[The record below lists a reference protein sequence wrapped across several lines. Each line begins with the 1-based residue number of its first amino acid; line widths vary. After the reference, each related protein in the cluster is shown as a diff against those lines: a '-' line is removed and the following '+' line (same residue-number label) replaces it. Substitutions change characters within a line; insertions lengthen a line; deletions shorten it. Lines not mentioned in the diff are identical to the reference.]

1 MQVIEAGNIARDYWK
16 NMWARRELLYFLAR
30 KDLLVRYR
38 QTLIG
43 IGWVVIRPFLTMVVF
58 TVIFGSIA
66 KLDSQ
71 GLPYG
76 FIVFAGVIP
85 WYLFAST
92 LTETSSCLLANAGL
106 LTKVYFPRLIFPTT
120 IFVTCLVDF
129 LVSFVL
135 LLCMMAWYQLPLS
148 REILYLPIFVLAPAF
163 FSLGL
168 GMMMA
173 TLNVRYR
180 DFQQLIPF
188 ILQLGIYISPV
199 GYLNQTVPAH
209 LEFWYSLNPMAGIIN
224 GFRWCLMPNSITPYW
239 PGVAFSCVISVIILL
254 LGIKVFRSAE
264 ARFAD
269 TI

>member
-85 WYLFAST
+85 CTYLH
-92 LTETSSCLLANAGL
+92 
-106 LTKVYFPRLIFPTT
+106 PR
-120 IFVTCLVDF
+120 
-129 LVSFVL
+129 
-135 LLCMMAWYQLPLS
+135 
-148 REILYLPIFVLAPAF
+148 
-163 FSLGL
+163 
-168 GMMMA
+168 
-173 TLNVRYR
+173 
-180 DFQQLIPF
+180 
-188 ILQLGIYISPV
+188 
-199 GYLNQTVPAH
+199 
-209 LEFWYSLNPMAGIIN
+209 
-224 GFRWCLMPNSITPYW
+224 
-239 PGVAFSCVISVIILL
+239 
-254 LGIKVFRSAE
+254 
-264 ARFAD
+264 
-269 TI
+269 

>member
-1 MQVIEAGNIARDYWK
+1 
-16 NMWARRELLYFLAR
+16 
-30 KDLLVRYR
+30 
-38 QTLIG
+38 
-43 IGWVVIRPFLTMVVF
+43 
-58 TVIFGSIA
+58 
-66 KLDSQ
+66 
-71 GLPYG
+71 
-76 FIVFAGVIP
+76 
-85 WYLFAST
+85 
-92 LTETSSCLLANAGL
+92 
-106 LTKVYFPRLIFPTT
+106 
-120 IFVTCLVDF
+120 
-129 LVSFVL
+129 
-135 LLCMMAWYQLPLS
+135 MMAWYQLPLS

-163 FSLGL
+163 FALGL